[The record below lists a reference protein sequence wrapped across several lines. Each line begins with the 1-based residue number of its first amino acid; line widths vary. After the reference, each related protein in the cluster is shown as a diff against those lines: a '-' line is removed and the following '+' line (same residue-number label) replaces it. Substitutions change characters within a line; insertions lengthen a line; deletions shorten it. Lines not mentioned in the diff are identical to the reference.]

1 MNNILTL
8 RNQYLHQE
16 ISCMAKTIIN
26 RFLILLVG
34 CISILQA
41 TAQSDK
47 RLELADKY
55 FAAGDYYTAAGLYE
69 QFLHPAKKEI
79 EPTGFPL
86 NSKKNREGKMGDQT
100 RSGIL
105 YKQAESYRLANYW
118 TEASSR
124 YQAYFNEDKEKNA
137 NGLYWYAVCQRS
149 LGNYS
154 TAEESI
160 NQFLNSYAA
169 GNSFKQAAETELATL
184 QFIKSQHA
192 RPDSSLYKIHKI
204 NTAFGNEKG
213 IFAPVAI
220 TQNQF
225 LLTSTEKDSVYAEGV
240 NPYHNRLYTATRNN
254 GGLQNIE
261 PVNIINLDASLN
273 QGAAMISADG
283 QYLYYTQWIN
293 ENGKNLSAIYYSTK
307 NENGW
312 SQPVKLPFINTENFS
327 SKQPFSSADGKY
339 LFFAS
344 DRPGGY
350 GQFDIW
356 YATLNADGSTG
367 EPVNAGSGLNTAG
380 NEQAPYYHVN
390 TNSLVFS
397 SDRTPG
403 MGGYD
408 LFIANGKEKQWTRPE
423 NMGHPVNSSRDDLY
437 FFATGSESLLHDAII
452 SSDRGSGCC
461 LETYAL
467 SKTPKKKV
475 ITGLII
481 DCRNNS
487 PVEGAEVI
495 MKDVAGK
502 SLRTNTA
509 SDGSFKFD
517 LTSPVNQQQFFVTK
531 DLYNEVTEQIN
542 IAKNDESHWQTDVLT
557 NATICMEKKLV
568 IKPETVVSVYFD
580 FDRSDLKERGLE
592 QLDSIYHVLL
602 ADTLATIQISG
613 YTDGLGSEEYNKK
626 LSDRR
631 AKSCA
636 DYLVSK
642 GIDSS
647 RITFESFGA
656 CCPVEMELINGRDNP
671 DGRSM
676 NRRALINI
684 TKD

>member
-8 RNQYLHQE
+8 RNKYLHQE

-118 TEASSR
+118 TEASFR
-124 YQAYFNEDKEKNA
+124 YLAYFNEDKEKNA

-192 RPDSSLYKIHKI
+192 RPDSSLYKIQKI

-225 LLTSTEKDSVYAEGV
+225 LLTSTEKDSVYVEGV
-240 NPYHNRLYTATRNN
+240 SPYHNRLYTATRNN

-307 NENGW
+307 NENRW

-437 FFATGSESLLHDAII
+437 FFATAGESLLLDAII

-475 ITGLII
+475 ITGMVI

-509 SDGSFKFD
+509 SDGTFKFD

-557 NATICMEKKLV
+557 NATICLEKKLV

>member
-1 MNNILTL
+1 
-8 RNQYLHQE
+8 
-16 ISCMAKTIIN
+16 MAKNIAN
-26 RFLILLVG
+26 RFLLLLVG
-34 CISILQA
+34 CISILQV

-47 RLELADKY
+47 RLELADQY

-69 QFLHPAKKEI
+69 QFLHPAKKEN

-86 NSKKNREGKMGDQT
+86 NSKKNRTGNMGDQT
-100 RSGIL
+100 KSGIL
-105 YKQAESYRLANYW
+105 FKQAESYRLANYW
-118 TEASSR
+118 PEASSR
-124 YQAYFNEDKEKNA
+124 YLSYFNEDKEKNA

-149 LGNYS
+149 LGNYAL
-154 TAEESI
+154 AEESI

-169 GNSFKQAAETELATL
+169 ENSFKQAAENELATL

-192 RPDSSLYKIHKI
+192 RPDSSLFKIQKI
-204 NTAFGNEKG
+204 NTSFGNEKG

-225 LLTSTEKDSVYAEGV
+225 LLTSTEKDSVYVEGV
-240 NPYHNRLYTATRNN
+240 NPYHNRLFTATRSNN
-254 GGLQNIE
+254 GLENIE
-261 PVNIINLDASLN
+261 PVNIINSNALLN
-273 QGAAMISADG
+273 QGAASISANG
-283 QYLYYTQWIN
+283 QYLYYTQWKN
-293 ENGKNLSAIYYSTK
+293 ENGKSLTAIYYSTK

-312 SQPVKLPFINTENFS
+312 SQPVKLPLINIENFS

-339 LFFAS
+339 LYFAS

-356 YATLNADGSTG
+356 YAPLHRDGSTG
-367 EPVNAGSGLNTAG
+367 EPVNAGAGLNTAG
-380 NEQAPYYHVN
+380 NEQAPFYHVN
-390 TNSLVFS
+390 SNSLVFS
-397 SDRTPG
+397 SDRSPG

-408 LFIANGKEKQWTRPE
+408 LFVSNGKEKQWTKPE

-437 FFATGSESLLHDAII
+437 FFATAHESLLHDAII

-461 LETYAL
+461 LETYAV
-467 SKTPKKKV
+467 SKTPKKKI
-475 ITGLII
+475 ITGMVI
-481 DCRNNS
+481 DCRNNA
-487 PVEGAEVI
+487 PVEGAEVV
-495 MKDVAGK
+495 MKDADGK
-502 SLRTNTA
+502 SLRTNTGT
-509 SDGSFKFD
+509 DGTFKFD
-517 LTSPVNQQQFFVTK
+517 LTGSANQRQFAVTK
-531 DLYNEVTEQIN
+531 DLYNEVTQQSN
-542 IAKNDESHWQTDVLT
+542 IAKNDESDWQTDVLT
-557 NATICMEKKLV
+557 NTTICMEKKLV

-580 FDRSDLKERGLE
+580 FDRSDLKERGIE
-592 QLDSIYHVLL
+592 QLDSIYNVLMT
-602 ADTLATIQISG
+602 DTLATIQVSG